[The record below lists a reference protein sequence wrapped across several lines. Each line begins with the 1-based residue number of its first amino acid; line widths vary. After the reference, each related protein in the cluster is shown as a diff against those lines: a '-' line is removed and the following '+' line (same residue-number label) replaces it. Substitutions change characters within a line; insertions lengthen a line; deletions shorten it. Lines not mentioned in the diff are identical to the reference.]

1 MDYRWKS
8 KTCAKFAKLFRD
20 WSSIPECHLLQPP
33 GSLMEWV
40 ETHSEYHTSWN
51 ISIRESH
58 NKPRSAVRRST
69 QLEIGIPST
78 SRDSG
83 EHPKGSEEQSKLK
96 LSSRKK
102 CSPVTFLPSNCYGDG
117 GLAEF
122 YFILIDLFLPFALF
136 KNYVIQFRLHLNFIS
151 ALPGQTPTSGWRS
164 SAWGSDQQSP
174 PAWSLQIQ
182 AYREMFQNL

>member
-1 MDYRWKS
+1 M
-8 KTCAKFAKLFRD
+8 KTCANLTRLLNMFRD
-20 WSSIPECHLLQPP
+20 WSSFPEYHLLQPP
-33 GSLMEWV
+33 GSQVESV

-58 NKPRSAVRRST
+58 NKPRSAVRHST

-102 CSPVTFLPSNCYGDG
+102 ISLVNFLPPTSLRRTHWAPLFTHQSISTLSN
-117 GLAEF
+117 L
-122 YFILIDLFLPFALF
+122 
-136 KNYVIQFRLHLNFIS
+136 KNYVIQLSLHLYCTNFLRDEIF
-151 ALPGQTPTSGWRS
+151 L
-164 SAWGSDQQSP
+164 
-174 PAWSLQIQ
+174 
-182 AYREMFQNL
+182 